1 MSSLVQYS
9 DSEGEDSDDRD
20 VTSVDCDP
28 RKRKQSPLSQNS
40 VGNVKKIRSS
50 EVLPLPDT
58 IKSLFSNGDKHLDNP
73 EEHEGRT
80 RSFEHLEGN
89 WATHISVPYD
99 PDERM
104 RELIEELLLCLRPL
118 DFKPMKELH
127 LSLSRT
133 VAIRHHWIK
142 PLTDSLQNRFR
153 PLQRTCCEFSSV
165 KLYTNDEKTR
175 TFISLAVSAPGSIL
189 QDYTKVVDECF
200 QEYNL
205 PKYYKDPSFHISI
218 GWCLHDVI
226 PEINKETLQKLQEIL
241 DVTLEENTDL
251 KLFTVE
257 KIICKTGNKQFLIE
271 LSKGYG

>member
-9 DSEGEDSDDRD
+9 DSEGENSDDHD
-20 VTSVDCDP
+20 AISVDAVS
-28 RKRKQSPLSQNS
+28 RKRKQSPQSQNS
-40 VGNVKKIRSS
+40 VGNEKKIRSTA
-50 EVLPLPDT
+50 VLPLPDT
-58 IKSLFSNGDKHLDNP
+58 IKSLFSKGDKHLDNP
-73 EEHEGRT
+73 EDHEGRT

-104 RELIEELLLCLRPL
+104 RELIGELLLCLRPL

-142 PLTDSLQNRFR
+142 PLTDSLQNRLR
-153 PLQRTCCEFSSV
+153 SLQRTCCEFSSV

-175 TFISLAVSAPGSIL
+175 TFLSLAVSAPGNIL
-189 QDYTKVVDECF
+189 QEYTKAVDECF
-200 QEYNL
+200 EEYKL
-205 PKYYKDPSFHISI
+205 QKYYKDPSYHISI

-226 PEINKETLQKLQEIL
+226 PEISKETLHKLQEIL
-241 DVTLEENTDL
+241 DAALEENTDL

-257 KIICKTGNKQFLIE
+257 NIICKTGNKQFSLQ
-271 LSKGYG
+271 LNKGYG